1 MRTVATKVASRVITW
16 HMGYG
21 GVPHRSRS
29 NAVTIRD
36 RYTFH
41 TRLPLGCGV
50 ILGAQ
55 ISSEGMLRGT
65 QSNSVPS
72 KWNDLL
78 QSSQGKPLKLEV
90 AYPSFHV
97 PDYTKHVHSLV
108 GRLWAYDNV
117 SGMLVLET
125 GQAPPLPTALRN
137 SPVSAV
143 YEAGTG
149 RAPTSGSL
157 SGFKMI
163 CVSEISQADVLSEEA
178 FAKALPDAP
187 AQLTVVPSI
196 PPAVLAAREAN
207 AIKKCEERTHQLGPR
222 EAGVLGQAVFD
233 ALNKT
238 YVPHSYFFAHSPAF
252 LVDGTRLILLF
263 WTRSLLYVGDAYV

>member
-1 MRTVATKVASRVITW
+1 
-16 HMGYG
+16 
-21 GVPHRSRS
+21 
-29 NAVTIRD
+29 
-36 RYTFH
+36 
-41 TRLPLGCGV
+41 
-50 ILGAQ
+50 
-55 ISSEGMLRGT
+55 MLRGT

-238 YVPHSYFFAHSPAF
+238 LPCRWHEAHIIVLDEVIISGPAYDKSSTYVPNLSGEQIERLLNEGGESDIAPTVDRAAAKAVTWQRVVKVLEGVRSKL
-252 LVDGTRLILLF
+252 LVSDM
-263 WTRSLLYVGDAYV
+263 